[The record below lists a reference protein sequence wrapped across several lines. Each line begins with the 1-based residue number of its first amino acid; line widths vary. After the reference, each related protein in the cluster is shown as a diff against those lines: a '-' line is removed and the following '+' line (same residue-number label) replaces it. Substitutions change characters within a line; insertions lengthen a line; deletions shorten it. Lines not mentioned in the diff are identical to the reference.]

1 MVVGNLVLKT
11 LRFLNV
17 LPILEQAFSII
28 TVSWLGLPAVTVTP
42 LIFGVFRKELTLVML
57 AALVG
62 TSNFATVLTGTQMI
76 VFAAVIMLYVPCVA
90 TIAIL
95 IKQFGYKRALAI
107 TFFEIGFAILVGG
120 LMFRALKFL
129 PVL

>member
-1 MVVGNLVLKT
+1 M
-11 LRFLNV
+11 
-17 LPILEQAFSII
+17 
-28 TVSWLGLPAVTVTP
+28 SWLGLPAVTVTP

-90 TIAIL
+90 TIAVL

-107 TFFEIGFAILVGG
+107 TFFEIGFAIFVGG
-120 LMFRALKFL
+120 LMFRALKLL
-129 PVL
+129 PLL